1 MVVVPCGVGF
11 ASAVPR
17 RRTRSTPPASPA
29 RAAVRAPSP
38 ERVGIRAPIAAE
50 AARAVRYRV
59 RVTPR
64 TVEHWER
71 FLGERV
77 PYPVAVRY
85 GRSRTA
91 PVQLLPGRAGL
102 GAGYLVR
109 LHRFFE
115 HAPDEVAEDL
125 AAWMRA
131 GKRARAA
138 CARLDR
144 WIHERCDALPPRT
157 PRAERL
163 TTRGEHHDLEALARD
178 VLARYFAEDFHE
190 RPAPAVTWGRRA
202 PSRARRS
209 LRLGSY
215 QSERNL
221 VRVHPVLDSADTP
234 AWFVASVLHH
244 EFLHAAIP
252 DERDA
257 AGRRLHHGPAF
268 RARERRHPDHA
279 RSLEWQARHVGRWI
293 RRARRA

>member
-1 MVVVPCGVGF
+1 MT
-11 ASAVPR
+11 
-17 RRTRSTPPASPA
+17 RRTTDDW
-29 RAAVRAPSP
+29 
-38 ERVGIRAPIAAE
+38 
-50 AARAVRYRV
+50 
-59 RVTPR
+59 T
-64 TVEHWER
+64 R
-71 FLGERV
+71 FLSEHV

-91 PVQLLPGRAGL
+91 PVQLLPGRTGL
-102 GAGYLVR
+102 ERGYLVR

-115 HAPDEVAEDL
+115 DAPDDVAQDL

-144 WIHERCDALPPRT
+144 WIHERCDALPPRA
-157 PRAERL
+157 PRAEQL
-163 TTRGEHHDLEALARD
+163 STRGEHHDLSQLADD
-178 VLARYFAEDFHE
+178 VLARYFADDFAE
-190 RPAPAVTWGRRA
+190 RPAPAVTWGRRV

-221 VRVHPVLDSADTP
+221 VRIHPVLDSADTP

-257 AGRRLHHGPAF
+257 GGRRLHHGPAF

-279 RSLEWQARHVGRWI
+279 RALELQARRIGRWI
-293 RRARRA
+293 RRARRV